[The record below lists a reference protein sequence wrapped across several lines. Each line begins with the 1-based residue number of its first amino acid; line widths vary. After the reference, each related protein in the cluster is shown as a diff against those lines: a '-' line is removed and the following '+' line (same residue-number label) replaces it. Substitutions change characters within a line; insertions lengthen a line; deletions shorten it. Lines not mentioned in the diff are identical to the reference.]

1 MRTASERTPY
11 LSRPFEEL
19 AAALPEEEEEDEE
32 LPEEEEDEVP
42 FTFSSILAS
51 VFAPAMPSA
60 ERPFFRWK
68 FITAAS
74 VMLP

>member
-1 MRTASERTPY
+1 MKKMTM
-11 LSRPFEEL
+11 
-19 AAALPEEEEEDEE
+19 EDLRKRITYHQEGDFMVPDIG
-32 LPEEEEDEVP
+32 LPEEEEDEEP

>member
-19 AAALPEEEEEDEE
+19 AAALLEEDEE
-32 LPEEEEDEVP
+32 LPEEEEEEDEVP

-68 FITAAS
+68 FMTAAS